1 MNSKPMGSI
10 VGSVS
15 LLRSLSE
22 SYVQQRG
29 RVTQRL
35 LQSCDRPIQE
45 ALLLCLKGAN
55 LALSLRPEAR
65 TVPVCHL
72 GGTHRSVCVLRHF
85 PVST

>member
-29 RVTQRL
+29 RVTQQL

-65 TVPVCHL
+65 TVCHL
-72 GGTHRSVCVLRHF
+72 GGTHRSMCVLRHF